1 MNKYKRFTKEDDE
14 IIANHI
20 MMSDN
25 MTIAFINAGIQL
37 GRSGKSICQHYYSSK
52 AFKDMR
58 DKRAKAEKKRR
69 KDVKATLTAEI
80 KKNPGNIKEAIKCT
94 ADKTGMSVNAISTSY
109 YCDKNSYLNK
119 RNMDVCF
126 TLISGK
132 KVIHNG
138 KNSDKN
144 QPKVVQWKTN
154 KLINF
159 FTNLFK
165 S

>member
-1 MNKYKRFTKEDDE
+1 MNKYKRFTKEDDDV
-14 IIANHI
+14 ILNHLNTAN
-20 MMSDN
+20 N
-25 MTIAFINAGIQL
+25 MTEAFINAGIQL
-37 GRSGKSICQHYYSSK
+37 SRSGKSVQQHYYSSK

-80 KKNPGNIKEAIKCT
+80 KKNPNNVKEAMKRT
-94 ADKTGMSVNAISTSY
+94 ADKTGMSFNTIATSY

-138 KNSDKN
+138 KNSEKN
-144 QPKVVQWKTN
+144 QPKVVQWNTN

>member
-1 MNKYKRFTKEDDE
+1 MNKYKRFTKEDNDV
-14 IIANHI
+14 IINHL
-20 MMSDN
+20 S
-25 MTIAFINAGIQL
+25 MTNSMTEAFINAGIQL
-37 GRSGKSICQHYYSSK
+37 SRSGKSVQQHYYSSK

-69 KDVKATLTAEI
+69 KDVKATLTQEI
-80 KKNPGNIKEAIKCT
+80 KKNPTNIQEAFRRT
-94 ADKTGMSVNAISTSY
+94 AAKTGMAASSLNDAY
-109 YCDKNSYLNK
+109 YSDNSYLRKN
-119 RNMDVCF
+119 NMDVCF

-165 S
+165 

>member
-1 MNKYKRFTKEDDE
+1 MNKYKRFTKEDDDV
-14 IIANHI
+14 IINHLS
-20 MMSDN
+20 MTTN
-25 MTIAFINAGIQL
+25 MTEAFVNAGIQL
-37 GRSGKSICQHYYSSK
+37 SRSGKSVQQHYYSSK

-80 KKNPGNIKEAIKCT
+80 KKNPTNIQEAIRRT
-94 ADKTGMSVNAISTSY
+94 AAKTGLNASHLSEAY
-109 YCDKNSYLNK
+109 YSDNSYLRKN
-119 RNMDVCF
+119 NMDVCF

-165 S
+165 

>member
-14 IIANHI
+14 IIANHLMI
-20 MMSDN
+20 SDN
-25 MTIAFINAGIQL
+25 MTIAFINAGAQL
-37 GRSGKSICQHYYSSK
+37 NRSKESISCHYYSSK
-52 AFKDMR
+52 AFKNMR

-80 KKNPGNIKEAIKCT
+80 KKNPTNIQEAIRRT
-94 ADKTGMSVNAISTSY
+94 AAKTGLNASHLSEAY
-109 YCDKNSYLNK
+109 YSDNSYLRKN
-119 RNMDVCF
+119 NMDVCF

-138 KNSDKN
+138 KNSEKN

-165 S
+165 

>member
-1 MNKYKRFTKEDDE
+1 MNKYKRFTKEDDDV
-14 IIANHI
+14 ILNHLNTAN
-20 MMSDN
+20 N
-25 MTIAFINAGIQL
+25 MTEAFINAGIQL
-37 GRSGKSICQHYYSSK
+37 GRSGTSVSQHYYTAKS
-52 AFKDMR
+52 FKDMR

-69 KDVKATLTAEI
+69 KDVKTTLTQEI
-80 KKNPGNIKEAIKCT
+80 KKNPTNIQEAIRRT
-94 ADKTGMSVNAISTSY
+94 AAKTGLNASHLSEAY
-109 YCDKNSYLNK
+109 YSNHSYLCKN
-119 RNMDVCF
+119 NMDVCF

-165 S
+165 